1 MSEHVFEWLG
11 AYHDGELRGRRL
23 AQVETHLA
31 GCAVCRAEL
40 GQLQALSG
48 LLQSVPRPACAL
60 PPERFVAQVGLR
72 LPRRP
77 AQPAWQR
84 LLERGWQMVP
94 LGLLGTWAVA
104 QAVFIVAGAA
114 LLAWQM
120 GLGESLTA
128 GWLPAW
134 QSGPGLA
141 ETLRLSSANL
151 GEVEAL
157 ARRLFSQGGLLG
169 WGVVLYL
176 ALLFVVGVLYW
187 SWLASWWAY
196 QQHRQSQV
204 EQNGRRI

>member
-1 MSEHVFEWLG
+1 MSEHVFGWLG
-11 AYHDGELRGRRL
+11 AYHDRELRGRRL

-31 GCAVCRAEL
+31 ECAVCRAEL
-40 GQLQALSG
+40 EGLQGLSG
-48 LLQSVPRPACAL
+48 LLQSVPPAYSL

-77 AQPAWQR
+77 EQPAWQR
-84 LLERGWQMVP
+84 ALERGWQMFP

-114 LLAWQM
+114 LLAWRT

-134 QSGPGLA
+134 QSGSGLA
-141 ETLRLSSANL
+141 ETLNFSGADL
-151 GEVEAL
+151 GAF
-157 ARRLFSQGGLLG
+157 ARQLFGQDWLVG
-169 WGVVLYL
+169 WVVVLYL
-176 ALLFVVGVLYW
+176 AFLFLTCVLYW

-196 QQHRQSQV
+196 QQHCQSQV
-204 EQNGRRI
+204 EQNGK

>member
-1 MSEHVFEWLG
+1 MSEHVFRWLG

-23 AQVETHLA
+23 AQVEAHLA
-31 GCAVCRAEL
+31 ECTVCRAEL
-40 GQLQALSG
+40 EGLQALSG
-48 LLQSVPRPACAL
+48 LLQSVPGPAYSL

-114 LLAWQM
+114 LLAWRT
-120 GLGESLTA
+120 GLGERLTA

-134 QSGPGLA
+134 QPGLA
-141 ETLRLSSANL
+141 EGLSLSGANL

-157 ARRLFSQGGLLG
+157 ARQLFSQGGLVG
-169 WGVVLYL
+169 WVIVLYL
-176 ALLFVVGVLYW
+176 AFLFLTGVLYW

-196 QQHRQSQV
+196 RQHRQSHV
-204 EQNGRRI
+204 EQNGK

>member
-1 MSEHVFEWLG
+1 MSEHVFRWLG

-31 GCAVCRAEL
+31 QCAVCRAEL
-40 GQLQALSG
+40 DGLQALSG
-48 LLQSVPRPACAL
+48 LLQSVPPAYSL

-77 AQPAWQR
+77 ERPAWQR
-84 LLERGWQMVP
+84 TLERGWQMVP

-104 QAVFIVAGAA
+104 QAVSIVAGAA
-114 LLAWQM
+114 LLAWRT

-134 QSGPGLA
+134 QPGPGLA
-141 ETLRLSSANL
+141 ETLKLSGANL

-157 ARRLFSQGGLLG
+157 ARQLFSSGGLVG
-169 WGVVLYL
+169 WVIVLYL
-176 ALLFVVGVLYW
+176 LFLFVTGVLYW

-204 EQNGRRI
+204 EQNGK